1 MATLRTLDRQAQL
14 IRLVL
19 MILGAALAIVGW
31 ARFAGL

>member
-1 MATLRTLDRQAQL
+1 MAMLPGVDRQAEL

-19 MILGAALAIVGW
+19 MVLGATLAVVGW